1 MTEQHEYPV
10 DFVVP
15 VDDEERSRGLAALG
29 VVLFAKVILLIPHLF
44 LLLLYF
50 FVVQVVVWIGYWYI
64 LIQGGKPFW
73 VENLEL
79 IFLEW
84 GSRVFAWFT
93 STTDVYPTFGTDE
106 NHPAQ
111 VLVEE
116 APEPQNRVLIVAQ
129 IGISA
134 VVAAGL
140 FAADEFTV
148 WEAVVWGLVGIGA
161 ARALF
166 AAPHLFIL
174 MWLTIGTLFAA
185 WFGYLMILI
194 NGRLP
199 LSLHWYFVGFH
210 RWWARTWAWIA
221 ALTDEYPPFSLQR

>member
-1 MTEQHEYPV
+1 MTEQPEYPV

-29 VVLFAKVILLIPHLF
+29 VVFFAKALLLIPHLF
-44 LLLLYF
+44 LLLLYG

-84 GSRVFAWFT
+84 TSRVFAWFT

-111 VLVEE
+111 VEVVE
-116 APEPQNRVLIVAQ
+116 APEPQNRWLALAGILLIRT
-129 IGISA
+129 
-134 VVAAGL
+134 L
-140 FAADEFTV
+140 
-148 WEAVVWGLVGIGA
+148 L
-161 ARALF
+161 AL
-166 AAPHLFIL
+166 PHLFIL
-174 MWLTIGTLFAA
+174 LWLTIGTLFAA

-221 ALTDEYPPFSLQR
+221 ALTDEYPPFRLSK

>member
-1 MTEQHEYPV
+1 MTEQPEYPV

-29 VVLFAKVILLIPHLF
+29 VVFFAKALLLIPHLF
-44 LLLLYF
+44 LLLLYG

-84 GSRVFAWFT
+84 TSRVFAWFT

-111 VLVEE
+111 VEVVE
-116 APEPQNRVLIVAQ
+116 APEPQNRWLALAGILLIRT
-129 IGISA
+129 
-134 VVAAGL
+134 L
-140 FAADEFTV
+140 
-148 WEAVVWGLVGIGA
+148 L
-161 ARALF
+161 AL
-166 AAPHLFIL
+166 PHLFIL
-174 MWLTIGTLFAA
+174 LWLTIGTLFAA

-199 LSLHWYFVGFH
+199 LALHWYFVGFH

-221 ALTDEYPPFSLQR
+221 GITDVYPPFHLRR